1 MFNAISN
8 ADLWFYRKTQCI
20 LYFLRETLCG
30 FVRLSQIQMYFVNL
44 AQNKMY
50 FLWTIRK
57 IAHPSPPPLPQQKK
71 RWFLSKNALLS
82 AIFKHYRPL
91 ISVILRGILIYAG
104 ILTFH
109 CRVLFWI
116 FWPMISLSL
125 NIFPVFYQK
134 NQKNTYYRQKKPKI

>member
-1 MFNAISN
+1 MI
-8 ADLWFYRKTQCI
+8 
-20 LYFLRETLCG
+20 
-30 FVRLSQIQMYFVNL
+30 LSQNPMYFVFPSWNSMRFCTSI
-44 AQNKMY
+44 ANPNVFCKSSAKQNVFFMDDSENCTP
-50 FLWTIRK
+50 L
-57 IAHPSPPPLPQQKK
+57 PPPPLPQQKK

-134 NQKNTYYRQKKPKI
+134 NQKNTYYRPKKPKI

>member
-1 MFNAISN
+1 MREGMFNAISN

-30 FVRLSQIQMYFVNL
+30 FVRLSQIQMYFCKSSAKPNVFFMDDSENC
-44 AQNKMY
+44 
-50 FLWTIRK
+50 
-57 IAHPSPPPLPQQKK
+57 PPLPHPPPQQKK

-125 NIFPVFYQK
+125 NIFPVF
-134 NQKNTYYRQKKPKI
+134 